1 MGGGDGGAG
10 VIFPDRFGA
19 AKRWRVGPRMT
30 EDPREWEKRDLA
42 QRAEGAREWETRVG
56 SDRRAD
62 PKFRRAAP
70 PGGKKDSHR
79 DTEGMAESEK

>member
-1 MGGGDGGAG
+1 
-10 VIFPDRFGA
+10 
-19 AKRWRVGPRMT
+19 MT
-30 EDPREWEKRDLA
+30 EDPREWEKMGFRAEAL
-42 QRAEGAREWETRVG
+42 RRGGEKNRKAEGAREWKTRVG

-79 DTEGMAESEK
+79 DTERRAESSGILIKNSKEV